1 MGNLAG
7 TLLEGDEALVAKALK
22 EAGKPAD
29 VLGVSYEAG
38 EDADG
43 EPSIW
48 IWLSTQP
55 DVNPS
60 PDRIKRLT
68 DYSISIRD
76 WLLDNGVKH
85 WPYIRIHDYVPTGV
99 KVDKNVPLK

>member
-1 MGNLAG
+1 MGHLTG
-7 TLLEGDEALVAKALK
+7 TPLEGDEALVEKALR
-22 EAGKPAD
+22 EVGKPAD
-29 VLGVSYEAG
+29 VLGVTYEAG

-43 EPSIW
+43 EPSIL
-48 IWLSTQP
+48 IWLGTKP

-60 PDRIKRLT
+60 PDLIKRLT

-85 WPYIRIHDYVPTGV
+85 WPYVRIHDFAGR
-99 KVDKNVPLK
+99 K

>member
-1 MGNLAG
+1 MGHLTG
-7 TLLEGDEALVAKALK
+7 TPLEGDGALVEKALR
-22 EAGKPAD
+22 ELGKPAD
-29 VLGVSYEAG
+29 VLGVTYETG

-43 EPSIW
+43 EPSIL
-48 IWLSTQP
+48 IWLGTKP

-60 PDRIKRLT
+60 PDLIKRLT

-85 WPYIRIHDYVPTGV
+85 WPYVRIHDFAGR
-99 KVDKNVPLK
+99 K